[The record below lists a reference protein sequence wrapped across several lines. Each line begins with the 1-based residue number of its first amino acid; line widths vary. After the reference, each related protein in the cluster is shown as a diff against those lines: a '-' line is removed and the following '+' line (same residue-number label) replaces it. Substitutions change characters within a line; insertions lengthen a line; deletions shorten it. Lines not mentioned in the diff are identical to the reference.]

1 MKTTTINIPKE
12 TTYLSE
18 ALNDQL
24 PKNSLFNKGKVG
36 AGGTSIALRN
46 NEDYIIAVPY
56 VALIQNKFTQS
67 LKDKT
72 FYPHPILGVYGEVSK
87 SEIKEYLKTSPIKK
101 IMVTYDS
108 LPKVIE
114 ATGYDINLLID
125 EYHLLFKQ
133 SVFRAKAVRN
143 ILDSFY
149 KFKSYCFMTATEL
162 EDTFILEELKEVDRT
177 IANWETSL
185 EVTVKPVIAEKSV
198 LKTTAGIINKFL
210 DGMIEGNAYFFL
222 NSVTM
227 IEKLVTTCKLNNS
240 NCRLIYS
247 KYSPKKLKVCNG
259 SSTDKEKKINLIT
272 STAFEGADFY
282 DEDAKLFVVSCPSNS
297 NTLVSIETDLNQ
309 IAGRVR
315 DTKYINSI
323 IHIYKHTRYSDLTYQ
338 EYLYEYKKIQ
348 DNQGIYVESL
358 NGMADVAIDVHVK
371 AFNIPSKQ
379 SATFSEEHELN
390 PSFYYLDDGK
400 IKFDHNK
407 HKLDL
412 YNYKVTRG
420 IYTSKVN
427 LCTEYL
433 NSGFKLKG
441 FYKDDTDLKII
452 KAGNNFK
459 DTVEVVEAIW
469 DDHFNLCRQNVIN
482 SANASYP
489 FLAEAISK
497 LGFEEIRRMNFVV
510 ANVKRKLINKETSTS
525 DTVKVLKS
533 LRLNSYIRKGE
544 FIPSSKLKSIFNSI
558 YADLGLDNKPK
569 ATDIFN
575 YYEANRKKK
584 TIGGKTIDGF
594 VLIREKVNL
603 IK

>member
-12 TTYLSE
+12 ITYLNE

-24 PKNSLFNKGKVG
+24 PKNCLFNKGKVG

-56 VALIQNKFTQS
+56 VPLILNKVTQS
-67 LKDKT
+67 LEDKN
-72 FYPHPILGVYGEVSK
+72 FYPHQILGVYGGVSK
-87 SEIKEYLKTSPIKK
+87 SEIEEYLKTSPIKK

-108 LPKVIE
+108 LPKIIE
-114 ATGYDINLLID
+114 ATGYDINLLVD
-125 EYHLLFKQ
+125 EYHLLFKH

-162 EDTFILEELKEVDRT
+162 EDTFILEELKAVDRT

-247 KYSPKKLKVCNG
+247 KYSPKKLKVSNG

-282 DEDAKLFVVSCPSNS
+282 DKDAKLFVVSCPSNS

-323 IHIYKHTRYSDLTYQ
+323 IHIYKHTRYSDLTYE
-338 EYLYEYKKIQ
+338 EYLNEYKKIQ

-379 SATFSEEHELN
+379 SDTFSEEHELN
-390 PSFYYLDDGK
+390 PSFYYLDEGK

-420 IYTSKVN
+420 IYATKVN
-427 LCTEYL
+427 LGTEYL

-510 ANVKRKLINKETSTS
+510 ANVKRRLVNKDLTTSQTVRILKYLKLNSTINKGDFVPTYKIKAVFE
-525 DTVKVLKS
+525 
-533 LRLNSYIRKGE
+533 
-544 FIPSSKLKSIFNSI
+544 SI
-558 YADLGLDNKPK
+558 YSDLNLDKKGK
-569 ATDIFN
+569 ASDILNF
-575 YYEANRKKK
+575 YEGKRTTRKVN
-584 TIGGKTIDGF
+584 GKSVEGF
-594 VLIREKVNL
+594 VLIREKVVL
-603 IK
+603 G